1 MDNLNHLSDEEL
13 MTQLLASC
21 ADRRRANVRTLV
33 ILAHVN
39 ARELHLAAAASSLWD
54 FCRRF
59 LSMSHG
65 TAFRFATVAPL
76 CAKFPF
82 LLDGIER
89 GELHLTTLSQIAP
102 FLKKTDDPEELIRTT
117 AGMKRE
123 AVSAL
128 LAERFGKLAHHVS
141 YGPMMPWDVELQ
153 NLIERAQQ
161 LFSHA
166 DWSRDVLEMTKRAY
180 RLFIAEG
187 EKRLRGKGARPRS
200 GRAKPTRDFSRHA
213 TSEIYERHGEQC
225 AFVDERTGL
234 RCNSRAFL
242 QIDHVILRA
251 FGGTSEADNG
261 RPLCARHNAFEA
273 KRVLGRDYVESRI
286 RDRQQQRQ
294 RAKCVSSATRVG
306 ASASSEDGEGDDNRE
321 SPG

>member
-1 MDNLNHLSDEEL
+1 MAEGLTSARPASVQADDFPWFDARLAPSPSVRHLRL
-13 MTQLLASC
+13 GQ
-21 ADRRRANVRTLV
+21 RAAL
-33 ILAHVN
+33 
-39 ARELHLAAAASSLWD
+39 
-54 FCRRF
+54 FC
-59 LSMSHG
+59 
-65 TAFRFATVAPL
+65 
-76 CAKFPF
+76 
-82 LLDGIER
+82 
-89 GELHLTTLSQIAP
+89 
-102 FLKKTDDPEELIRTT
+102 
-117 AGMKRE
+117 
-123 AVSAL
+123 
-128 LAERFGKLAHHVS
+128 
-141 YGPMMPWDVELQ
+141 
-153 NLIERAQQ
+153 ERAQQ

-251 FGGTSEADNG
+251 FGGTSEPDNG